1 MSVFVTGG
9 TGYIGQLLIQ
19 QLLQQSFCVQ
29 ALIRQPSK
37 VPFQHKNLIWYK
49 GDITDY
55 NSVIK
60 AMQGCE
66 QAYHI
71 AALVTLWEKDHHQ
84 FDIVNVY
91 GTKNVLDAAVQNGVQ
106 RIVITSTGS
115 VFGPSIKFPITE
127 NDPRTLSFF
136 YEYERS
142 KYEAEKLARTYI
154 TKGLQPIMVNPTR
167 VYGPGAATESN
178 AVTKM
183 IQLFMQD
190 KWHFIPG
197 DGETVANY
205 AFVHDV
211 VQGHIQAMQKGIA
224 GECYLLGGENKSYNT
239 FFNTLKQ
246 LTHSNKRLYKIPI
259 GIIKNIAQF
268 QLAMIALRLRKKPLF
283 TTAFAKKQRYN
294 WAISCEKAITQ
305 LGYNI
310 TAFEQGLQQTISS
323 IKKQQLSR
331 AI

>member
-19 QLLQQSFCVQ
+19 ELLQQDFCVQ
-29 ALIRQPSK
+29 ALIRQPNK
-37 VPFQHKNLIWYK
+37 APFQHKNLIWYK

-55 NSVIK
+55 SSVMQ

-91 GTKNVLDAAVQNGVQ
+91 GTKNVLDTAVQNGVQ

-127 NDPRTLSFF
+127 NDPRTVSFF

-142 KYEAEKLARTYI
+142 KYEAEELARTYI
-154 TKGLQPIMVNPTR
+154 AKGLQPIMVNPTR
-167 VYGPGAATESN
+167 VYGPGAATEGN
-178 AVTKM
+178 TVTKM
-183 IQLFMQD
+183 IQLFMQG

-224 GECYLLGGENKSYNT
+224 GECYLLGGENKSYNE
-239 FFNTLKQ
+239 FFNTLKK

-268 QLAMIALRLRKKPLF
+268 QLAMTALGLRKKPLL
-283 TTAFAKKQRYN
+283 TPAFAKKQQYH
-294 WAISCEKAITQ
+294 WAISCEKAVTQ

-323 IKKQQLSR
+323 IKNNN
-331 AI
+331 